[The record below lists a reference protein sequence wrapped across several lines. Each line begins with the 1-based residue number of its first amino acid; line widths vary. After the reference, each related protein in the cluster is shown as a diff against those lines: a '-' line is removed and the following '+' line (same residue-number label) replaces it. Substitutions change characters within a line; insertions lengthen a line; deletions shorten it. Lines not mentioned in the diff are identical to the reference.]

1 MKDNNSITNYELS
14 QPTHQGEER
23 FRLRHMPEAFEKEG
37 LRDERLHTHSFYTA
51 IWFQSG
57 GGEHFVDFGRYPIV
71 PGRIFFLSPGQ
82 LHRFD
87 SLHNQTGYI
96 LEFSDDFLQDELTS
110 ESLFLKYDV
119 FNAFDTLPYRD
130 LSSDA
135 VAGLQRIV
143 SAIEREVD
151 CEADFAHHDCLTML
165 VHLFLIAIQRS
176 GRIDAS
182 AMDMNVTSSR
192 NRLFVRFRRTLEQH
206 YRHIHT
212 VQEYASQLGA
222 TTKTLTACTLECAHA
237 TPLALIN
244 ARLLLEARRLL
255 RYTDL
260 SSKEVAFRLGFDDPS
275 YFVKFFKREAGMLPL
290 DFREQASV

>member
-1 MKDNNSITNYELS
+1 MKNNNSITNYELS

-82 LHRFD
+82 LHCFD

-130 LSSDA
+130 VPVDA
-135 VAGLQRIV
+135 VASLNRIV
-143 SAIEREVD
+143 SAIERDDGGLQLRERTAIVHGPRCRLVGIMD
-151 CEADFAHHDCLTML
+151 IRHDAKPHQRCCHRRRHEDTRTCSQNKFPPRQHAYLTTII
-165 VHLFLIAIQRS
+165 VP
-176 GRIDAS
+176 
-182 AMDMNVTSSR
+182 
-192 NRLFVRFRRTLEQH
+192 
-206 YRHIHT
+206 
-212 VQEYASQLGA
+212 GA
-222 TTKTLTACTLECAHA
+222 
-237 TPLALIN
+237 P
-244 ARLLLEARRLL
+244 
-255 RYTDL
+255 
-260 SSKEVAFRLGFDDPS
+260 V
-275 YFVKFFKREAGMLPL
+275 M
-290 DFREQASV
+290 